1 MTIRSKGFNGK
12 PPVKPGDIQKLVW
25 TKEFYRWIVERH
37 EIYRL
42 RLAGDPYPWTED
54 PVLNW
59 YKFTNPFRENDAD
72 TIWMRDYFRP
82 DILNKKIGFA
92 DINHNIVNAA
102 LFRMIGTPA
111 FAQEFLEQHRWITKI
126 NYNPE
131 LIKKIIKDRL
141 AAKKKCFTG
150 AYIVTNQGIKAPK
163 ADVVIDKF
171 ITPLAKTL
179 QYPYTLPKTGA
190 IFNRPV
196 LDCMEDLHSLLK
208 KFKGF
213 GGGGFMAYEVVTD
226 VANMPFYNPLTMR
239 MHHPATYIRD
249 RYSWANAGPGA
260 IRGLNRIYDFPYK
273 ARMSQKDANLRM
285 REIIGHKYLAHQ
297 LAKEKGYDPIEFKDI
312 DMRCIEHSLCEF
324 DKYCRVCYKQGK
336 PRSVCKYREGESY
349 LIKEGP
355 VK

>member
-1 MTIRSKGFNGK
+1 MTNRTIGFDGIN
-12 PPVKPGDIQKLVW
+12 PVKAGDIPKLLE
-25 TKEFYRWIVERH
+25 TKELYKWIVERH
-37 EIYRL
+37 EIYRR
-42 RLAGDPYPWTED
+42 RLAGAPYPWTED
-54 PVLNW
+54 SVLNR

-82 DILNKKIGFA
+82 DVLNQKVGFC

-102 LFRMIGTPA
+102 LYRMIGTPE
-111 FAQEFLEQHRWITKI
+111 FAQEFLAQHRWITKI

-163 ADVVIDKF
+163 ADVVIDEF
-171 ITPLAKTL
+171 ITPLVFVL
-179 QYPYTLPKTGA
+179 SLESGIYPKPWVD
-190 IFNRPV
+190 N
-196 LDCMEDLHSLLK
+196 MHSLHERLK
-208 KFKGF
+208 VFKGF

-226 VANMPFYNPLTMR
+226 VANMPFFNPLTGK
-239 MHHPATYIRD
+239 MHHPDQYIED

-260 IRGLNRIYDFPYK
+260 IRGLNRIYGLPYK
-273 ARMSQKDANLRM
+273 ARMSQKEALNKM
-285 REIIGHKYLAHQ
+285 RVIIGHKHLAHKM
-297 LAKEKGYDPIEFKDI
+297 AKEKGYEPIEFKDI

-324 DKYCRVCYKQGK
+324 DKYWRVRNKQGK
-336 PRSVCKYREGESY
+336 PRSICKYKVGESN